1 MPSEEYRS
9 VARGPLKL
17 KGAAGVTKKKKKK
30 DKTTDLEK
38 NLSPG
43 GDKPKDTP
51 REEADDTDKPRRS
64 DSQGPEHR
72 DQAQKGEE
80 EDEAELKTEAE
91 RRFAE
96 AKRKRVRSHSPCL
109 RTSAEQN
116 RAERSREEQ
125 GADSS
130 LRCNS

>member
-17 KGAAGVTKKKKKK
+17 KGAVGVTKKKKKK

-51 REEADDTDKPRRS
+51 REDEDDTEMPRRS

-96 AKRKRVRSHSPCL
+96 AKRKRVRSHSPCF
-109 RTSAEQN
+109 TDEC
-116 RAERSREEQ
+116 RAERSRAEQ